1 MGEFLAEEE
10 GLEPPSLTAAVF
22 KTADL
27 PISLFL
33 QGNTRIEKIELFC
46 QAMLEKH
53 RRLFKFYNMKEPNE
67 KQALESQKILDLLFS
82 YMPKI
87 AAERKMDNLLVLMA
101 DLGRS
106 IVSADRCSLWL
117 VDEDRGELWTKVAH
131 GVSELRL
138 PIDAGFV
145 GYSVKTAEPLLI
157 KDAYQDPRF
166 DRRSDEKTHYRT
178 TSVMTVP
185 LMDSAGNVM
194 GVFQAINKQG
204 QDELGEAAVF
214 SVQDL
219 ERLRLTAVYS
229 AKTVESAMLNMELEA
244 TQREIIH
251 ILGEVSEYRSE
262 ETGDHIQ
269 RVAEIS
275 YMLAKFLGLPEDE
288 SERIRL
294 AAPMHDL
301 GKVGIPDAILNK
313 PGRFT
318 DDEYTIMK
326 THSEIGYNMLHNSKR
341 KLLRFAAE
349 IARSHHERWDGR
361 GYPKGIAGEDIP
373 LAGRICSVADVLD
386 ALSSPRCYKQP
397 WPEDKVKEEFQKQR
411 GGQFQPELVD
421 VLMEHWDEIY
431 LLYRHDLD

>member
-1 MGEFLAEEE
+1 
-10 GLEPPSLTAAVF
+10 
-22 KTADL
+22 
-27 PISLFL
+27 
-33 QGNTRIEKIELFC
+33 
-46 QAMLEKH
+46 
-53 RRLFKFYNMKEPNE
+53 MKEPNE

>member
-1 MGEFLAEEE
+1 M
-10 GLEPPSLTAAVF
+10 T
-22 KTADL
+22 
-27 PISLFL
+27 
-33 QGNTRIEKIELFC
+33 ELD
-46 QAMLEKH
+46 
-53 RRLFKFYNMKEPNE
+53 E
-67 KQALESQKILDLLFS
+67 KQAVESQRILELLFA

-87 AAERKMDNLLVLMA
+87 AAERKMDGLLILMA

-117 VDEDRGELWTKVAH
+117 VDKDRGELWTKVAH
-131 GVSELRL
+131 GVSELRI
-138 PIDAGFV
+138 PKDAGFV
-145 GYSVKTAEPLLI
+145 GYSVMTGEPLLI

-166 DRRSDEKTHYRT
+166 DHRSEEKTHYRT

-204 QDELGEAAVF
+204 QDELGEPAVF

-244 TQREIIH
+244 TQQEIIH

-275 YMLAKFLGLPEDE
+275 GILARYFGLPDKEV
-288 SERIRL
+288 ERIRL

-318 DDEYTIMK
+318 EEEYAVMK
-326 THSEIGYNMLHNSKR
+326 KHSEIGYNMLSGSKR
-341 KLLRFAAE
+341 KLLRFAAS
-349 IARSHHERWDGR
+349 IARSHHERWDGK
-361 GYPKGIAGEDIP
+361 GYPAGLAGEDIP

-397 WPEDKVKEEFQKQR
+397 WPEEKVKAEFLKQR
-411 GGQFQPELVD
+411 GTQFQPELVD

-431 LLYRHDLD
+431 SLYRHDPN

>member
-1 MGEFLAEEE
+1 M
-10 GLEPPSLTAAVF
+10 T
-22 KTADL
+22 
-27 PISLFL
+27 
-33 QGNTRIEKIELFC
+33 ELDD
-46 QAMLEKH
+46 
-53 RRLFKFYNMKEPNE
+53 
-67 KQALESQKILDLLFS
+67 KQVVESQRILELLFA

-87 AAERKMDNLLVLMA
+87 AAERKMDGLLILMA

-106 IVSADRCSLWL
+106 IVAADRCSLWL
-117 VDEDRGELWTKVAH
+117 VDNDRGELWTKVAH
-131 GVSELRL
+131 GVSELRI
-138 PIDAGFV
+138 PHDAGFV
-145 GYSVKTAEPLLI
+145 GYSVKTGEPLLI

-185 LMDSAGNVM
+185 LMNSAGNVM

-204 QDELGEAAVF
+204 TNEQGEAAVF
-214 SVQDL
+214 SIQDL
-219 ERLRLTAVYS
+219 ERLSLTAVYS

-251 ILGEVSEYRSE
+251 ILGEVSEYRSQ

-275 YMLAKFLGLPEDE
+275 YMLAKFMGLPENE
-288 SERIRL
+288 VERIRL

-318 DDEYTIMK
+318 DDEYAIMK

-361 GYPKGIAGEDIP
+361 GYPKGIAGEEIP

-397 WPEDKVKEEFQKQR
+397 WPEEKVKEEFQKQR
-411 GGQFQPELVD
+411 GAQFQPELVD
-421 VLMEHWDEIY
+421 VLMDHWNEIY
-431 LLYRHDLD
+431 SLYRRDSV

>member
-1 MGEFLAEEE
+1 MT
-10 GLEPPSLTAAVF
+10 GL
-22 KTADL
+22 D
-27 PISLFL
+27 
-33 QGNTRIEKIELFC
+33 EKEVV
-46 QAMLEKH
+46 
-53 RRLFKFYNMKEPNE
+53 
-67 KQALESQKILDLLFS
+67 ESQRILELLFA

-87 AAERKMDNLLVLMA
+87 AAERKMDSLLVLMA

-106 IVSADRCSLWL
+106 IVMADRCSLWL
-117 VDEDRGELWTKVAH
+117 VDEDSGELWTKVAH
-131 GVSELRL
+131 GVSELRI
-138 PIDAGFV
+138 PYNAGFV
-145 GYSVKTAEPLLI
+145 GYSVRTGEPLLI

-178 TSVMTVP
+178 TSVLTVP
-185 LMDSAGNVM
+185 LMNSAGGVM
-194 GVFQAINKQG
+194 GVYQAINKQG
-204 QDELGEAAVF
+204 ENELGETGVF
-214 SVQDL
+214 SIQDL
-219 ERLRLTAVYS
+219 ERLSLTAVYS

-251 ILGEVSEYRSE
+251 ILGEVSEYRSQ

-275 YMLAKFLGLPEDE
+275 CMLAKFLELPETE
-288 SERIRL
+288 VERIRL
-294 AAPMHDL
+294 ATPMHDL

-341 KLLRFAAE
+341 KLLRFAAD

-361 GYPKGIAGEDIP
+361 GYPKGISGEEIP

-431 LLYRHDLD
+431 SLYRHQDS

>member
-1 MGEFLAEEE
+1 MTE
-10 GLEPPSLTAAVF
+10 LE
-22 KTADL
+22 D
-27 PISLFL
+27 
-33 QGNTRIEKIELFC
+33 
-46 QAMLEKH
+46 
-53 RRLFKFYNMKEPNE
+53 
-67 KQALESQKILDLLFS
+67 KQVVESQRILELLFS

-117 VDEDRGELWTKVAH
+117 VDEDNGELWTKVAH
-131 GVSELRL
+131 GVSELRIPL
-138 PIDAGFV
+138 NAGFV
-145 GYSVKTAEPLLI
+145 GYSVRTGEPLLI

-185 LMDSAGNVM
+185 LMNSMGHVM

-204 QDELGEAAVF
+204 VNEKGEQDVF
-214 SVQDL
+214 SIQDL
-219 ERLRLTAVYS
+219 ERLSLTAVYS
-229 AKTVESAMLNMELEA
+229 AKTVESAMLNAELEA

-251 ILGEVSEYRSE
+251 ILGDASESRSQ

-275 YMLAKFLGLPEDE
+275 YTLAKLIGLPEEDVDN
-288 SERIRL
+288 IRL

-318 DDEYTIMK
+318 DEEYAIMK
-326 THSEIGYNMLHNSKR
+326 SHSEKGYNMLCNSKR

-361 GYPKGIAGEDIP
+361 GYPRGIAGEEIP
-373 LAGRICSVADVLD
+373 LAGRICAIADVLD

-397 WPEDKVKEEFQKQR
+397 WPEEKVKEEFIKQR
-411 GGQFQPELVD
+411 GAQFQPELVD
-421 VLMEHWDEIY
+421 VLIEHWDEIY
-431 LLYRHDLD
+431 GVYRREAARSFQ

>member
-1 MGEFLAEEE
+1 M
-10 GLEPPSLTAAVF
+10 T
-22 KTADL
+22 
-27 PISLFL
+27 
-33 QGNTRIEKIELFC
+33 ELDD
-46 QAMLEKH
+46 
-53 RRLFKFYNMKEPNE
+53 
-67 KQALESQKILDLLFS
+67 KQVVESQRILELLFS

-117 VDEDRGELWTKVAH
+117 VDEDNGVLWTKVAH
-131 GVSELRL
+131 GVSELRIPL
-138 PIDAGFV
+138 NAGFV
-145 GYSVKTAEPLLI
+145 GYSVRTGEPLLI

-185 LMDSAGNVM
+185 LMNSMGHVM

-204 QDELGEAAVF
+204 VNEKGEQEIF
-214 SVQDL
+214 SIQDL
-219 ERLRLTAVYS
+219 ERLSLTAVYS
-229 AKTVESAMLNMELEA
+229 AKTVESAMLNTELEA

-251 ILGEVSEYRSE
+251 ILGDASESRSQ

-275 YMLAKFLGLPEDE
+275 YTLAKLMGLPEEDVD
-288 SERIRL
+288 RIRL

-318 DDEYTIMK
+318 DEEYAIMK
-326 THSEIGYNMLHNSKR
+326 SHSEKGYNMLCNSKR

-361 GYPKGIAGEDIP
+361 GYPRGIAGEEIP
-373 LAGRICSVADVLD
+373 LAARICAVADVLD

-397 WPEDKVKEEFQKQR
+397 WPEEKVKEEFIKQR
-411 GGQFQPELVD
+411 GAQFQPELVD
-421 VLMEHWDEIY
+421 VLIEHWDEIY
-431 LLYRHDLD
+431 GVYRRGAARCFE

>member
-1 MGEFLAEEE
+1 M
-10 GLEPPSLTAAVF
+10 T
-22 KTADL
+22 
-27 PISLFL
+27 
-33 QGNTRIEKIELFC
+33 ELDER
-46 QAMLEKH
+46 QVV
-53 RRLFKFYNMKEPNE
+53 
-67 KQALESQKILDLLFS
+67 ESQRILELLFA

-87 AAERKMDNLLVLMA
+87 AAERKMDGLLILMA

-106 IVSADRCSLWL
+106 IVAADRCSLWL
-117 VDEDRGELWTKVAH
+117 VDNDRGELWTKVAH
-131 GVSELRL
+131 GVSELRI
-138 PIDAGFV
+138 PHDAGFV
-145 GYSVKTAEPLLI
+145 GYSVKTGEPLLI

-185 LMDSAGNVM
+185 LMNSAGNVM

-204 QDELGEAAVF
+204 TNEQGEAAVF
-214 SVQDL
+214 SIQDL
-219 ERLRLTAVYS
+219 ERLSLTAVYS

-251 ILGEVSEYRSE
+251 ILGEVSEYRSQ

-275 YMLAKFLGLPEDE
+275 YMLAKFLGLPEVE
-288 SERIRL
+288 VERIRL

-318 DDEYTIMK
+318 DDEYAIMK

-341 KLLRFAAE
+341 QLLRFAAE
-349 IARSHHERWDGR
+349 ISRSHHERWDGR
-361 GYPKGIAGEDIP
+361 GYPRGIAGEEIP

-397 WPEDKVKEEFQKQR
+397 WPEEKVKEEFLKQR
-411 GGQFQPELVD
+411 GAQFQPELVD

-431 LLYRHDLD
+431 SLYRHDPN

>member
-1 MGEFLAEEE
+1 MTGI
-10 GLEPPSLTAAVF
+10 
-22 KTADL
+22 D
-27 PISLFL
+27 
-33 QGNTRIEKIELFC
+33 
-46 QAMLEKH
+46 
-53 RRLFKFYNMKEPNE
+53 E
-67 KQALESQKILDLLFS
+67 KQAVESRQILQLLFS

-117 VDEDRGELWTKVAH
+117 VDEDSGVLWTKVAH
-131 GVSELRL
+131 GVSELRI
-138 PIDAGFV
+138 PRNAGFV
-145 GYSVKTAEPLLI
+145 GYSVRTGEPLLI
-157 KDAYQDPRF
+157 EDAYQDPRF

-185 LMDSAGNVM
+185 LMNSSGDVM

-204 QDELGEAAVF
+204 KNERGEAAVF
-214 SVQDL
+214 SIQDL
-219 ERLRLTAVYS
+219 ERLSLTAVYS

-251 ILGEVSEYRSE
+251 ILGEVSEYRSQ

-275 YMLAKFLGLPEDE
+275 FMLAKFLGLPEDE
-288 SERIRL
+288 VEQIRL
-294 AAPMHDL
+294 ASPMHDL

-318 DDEYTIMK
+318 DDEYAIMK
-326 THSEIGYNMLHNSKR
+326 THSEIGYTMLRNSKR

-349 IARSHHERWDGR
+349 IARSHHERWDGK
-361 GYPKGIAGEDIP
+361 GYPAGIKGEEIP

-397 WPEDKVKEEFQKQR
+397 WPEEKVREEFLKQR
-411 GGQFQPELVD
+411 GAQFQPELVD
-421 VLMEHWDEIY
+421 VLMAHWDEVY
-431 LLYRHDLD
+431 RLYRRNSESI

>member
-131 GVSELRL
+131 GVSELRI

-341 KLLRFAAE
+341 KLLRFAFE

-431 LLYRHDLD
+431 LLYRHDPD

>member
-1 MGEFLAEEE
+1 M
-10 GLEPPSLTAAVF
+10 T
-22 KTADL
+22 
-27 PISLFL
+27 
-33 QGNTRIEKIELFC
+33 ELDER
-46 QAMLEKH
+46 QVV
-53 RRLFKFYNMKEPNE
+53 
-67 KQALESQKILDLLFS
+67 ESQRILELLFA

-87 AAERKMDNLLVLMA
+87 AAERKMDGLLILMA

-106 IVSADRCSLWL
+106 IVAADRCSLWL
-117 VDEDRGELWTKVAH
+117 VDNDRGELWTKVAH
-131 GVSELRL
+131 GVSELRI
-138 PIDAGFV
+138 PHDAGFV
-145 GYSVKTAEPLLI
+145 GYSVKTGEPLLI

-185 LMDSAGNVM
+185 LMNSAGNVM

-204 QDELGEAAVF
+204 TNEQGEAAVF
-214 SVQDL
+214 SIQDL
-219 ERLRLTAVYS
+219 ERLSLTAVYS

-251 ILGEVSEYRSE
+251 ILGEVSEYRSQ

-275 YMLAKFLGLPEDE
+275 YMLAKFLGLPEVE
-288 SERIRL
+288 VERIRL

-318 DDEYTIMK
+318 DDEYAIMK

-341 KLLRFAAE
+341 QLLRFAAE
-349 IARSHHERWDGR
+349 ISRSHHERWDGR
-361 GYPKGIAGEDIP
+361 GYPRGIAGEEIP

-397 WPEDKVKEEFQKQR
+397 WPEEKVKEEFIKQR
-411 GGQFQPELVD
+411 GAQFQPELVD

-431 LLYRHDLD
+431 SLYRHDPN

>member
-1 MGEFLAEEE
+1 
-10 GLEPPSLTAAVF
+10 
-22 KTADL
+22 
-27 PISLFL
+27 
-33 QGNTRIEKIELFC
+33 
-46 QAMLEKH
+46 
-53 RRLFKFYNMKEPNE
+53 
-67 KQALESQKILDLLFS
+67 
-82 YMPKI
+82 
-87 AAERKMDNLLVLMA
+87 
-101 DLGRS
+101 
-106 IVSADRCSLWL
+106 
-117 VDEDRGELWTKVAH
+117 
-131 GVSELRL
+131 
-138 PIDAGFV
+138 
-145 GYSVKTAEPLLI
+145 
-157 KDAYQDPRF
+157 
-166 DRRSDEKTHYRT
+166 
-178 TSVMTVP
+178 MTVP

-204 QDELGEAAVF
+204 QNELGEAAVF

-244 TQREIIH
+244 TQQEIIH

-275 YMLAKFLGLPEDE
+275 GILARYFGLPDKEV
-288 SERIRL
+288 ERIRL

-318 DDEYTIMK
+318 EEEYTVMK
-326 THSEIGYNMLHNSKR
+326 KHSEIGYNMLCGSKR
-341 KLLRFAAE
+341 KLLRFAAS

-361 GYPKGIAGEDIP
+361 GYPDGIAGEDIP

-397 WPEDKVKEEFQKQR
+397 WPEDKVKAEFLKQR
-411 GGQFQPELVD
+411 GSQFQPELVD

-431 LLYRHDLD
+431 SLYRHDPN

>member
-1 MGEFLAEEE
+1 MTE
-10 GLEPPSLTAAVF
+10 LE
-22 KTADL
+22 D
-27 PISLFL
+27 
-33 QGNTRIEKIELFC
+33 
-46 QAMLEKH
+46 
-53 RRLFKFYNMKEPNE
+53 
-67 KQALESQKILDLLFS
+67 KQVVESQRILELLFS

-117 VDEDRGELWTKVAH
+117 VDEDNGELWTKVAH
-131 GVSELRL
+131 GVNELRI
-138 PIDAGFV
+138 PHNAGFV
-145 GYSVKTAEPLLI
+145 GYSVRTGEPLLI

-185 LMDSAGNVM
+185 LMNSMGHVM

-204 QDELGEAAVF
+204 VNEKGEQEVF
-214 SVQDL
+214 SVHDL
-219 ERLRLTAVYS
+219 ERLSLTAVYS
-229 AKTVESAMLNMELEA
+229 AKTVESAMLNAELEA

-251 ILGEVSEYRSE
+251 ILGDASESRSQ

-275 YMLAKFLGLPEDE
+275 YTLAKLMGLPEEDVDN
-288 SERIRL
+288 IRL

-318 DDEYTIMK
+318 DEEYAIMK
-326 THSEIGYNMLHNSKR
+326 SHSEKGYNMLCNSKR

-361 GYPKGIAGEDIP
+361 GYPRGIAGEEIP
-373 LAGRICSVADVLD
+373 LAARICAVADVLD

-397 WPEDKVKEEFQKQR
+397 WPEEKVKDEFIKQR
-411 GGQFQPELVD
+411 GAQFQPELVD
-421 VLMEHWDEIY
+421 VLIEHWDEIY
-431 LLYRHDLD
+431 GVYRREAARSF

>member
-1 MGEFLAEEE
+1 MT
-10 GLEPPSLTAAVF
+10 GL
-22 KTADL
+22 D
-27 PISLFL
+27 
-33 QGNTRIEKIELFC
+33 EKEVV
-46 QAMLEKH
+46 
-53 RRLFKFYNMKEPNE
+53 
-67 KQALESQKILDLLFS
+67 ESQRILELLFA

-87 AAERKMDNLLVLMA
+87 AAERKMDSLLVLMA

-106 IVSADRCSLWL
+106 IVMADRCSLWL
-117 VDEDRGELWTKVAH
+117 VDEDSGELWTKVAH
-131 GVSELRL
+131 GVSELRI
-138 PIDAGFV
+138 PYNAGFV
-145 GYSVKTAEPLLI
+145 GYSVRTGEPLLI

-178 TSVMTVP
+178 TSVLTVP
-185 LMDSAGNVM
+185 LMNSAGGVM
-194 GVFQAINKQG
+194 GVYQAINKQG
-204 QDELGEAAVF
+204 ENELGETGVF
-214 SVQDL
+214 SIQDL
-219 ERLRLTAVYS
+219 ERLSLTAVYS

-251 ILGEVSEYRSE
+251 ILGEVSEYRSQ

-275 YMLAKFLGLPEDE
+275 CMLAKFLKLPENE
-288 SERIRL
+288 VERIRL
-294 AAPMHDL
+294 ATPMHDL

-318 DDEYTIMK
+318 DDEYAIMK

-341 KLLRFAAE
+341 KLLRFAAD
-349 IARSHHERWDGR
+349 IARSHHERWDGH
-361 GYPKGIAGEDIP
+361 GYPKGLAGEEIP

-397 WPEDKVKEEFQKQR
+397 WPEEKVKDEFQKQR

-431 LLYRHDLD
+431 SLYRH

>member
-1 MGEFLAEEE
+1 MAE
-10 GLEPPSLTAAVF
+10 L
-22 KTADL
+22 D
-27 PISLFL
+27 
-33 QGNTRIEKIELFC
+33 
-46 QAMLEKH
+46 
-53 RRLFKFYNMKEPNE
+53 E
-67 KQALESQKILDLLFS
+67 KQVVESQRILELLFT

-87 AAERKMDNLLVLMA
+87 AAERKMDSLLVLMA

-106 IVSADRCSLWL
+106 IVAADRCSLWL
-117 VDEDRGELWTKVAH
+117 VDEDSGELWTKVAH
-131 GVSELRL
+131 GVSELRI
-138 PIDAGFV
+138 PYNAGFV
-145 GYSVKTAEPLLI
+145 GYSVRTAEPLLI

-185 LMDSAGNVM
+185 LLNSSGRVM

-204 QDELGEAAVF
+204 KNEQGEAAVF

-219 ERLRLTAVYS
+219 ERLSLTAVYS

-251 ILGEVSEYRSE
+251 ILGEVSEYRSQ

-275 YMLAKFLGLPEDE
+275 YMLAQFLGLPENE
-288 SERIRL
+288 VERILL

-318 DDEYTIMK
+318 DDEYAIMK

-341 KLLRFAAE
+341 KLLRFAAD

-361 GYPKGIAGEDIP
+361 GYPKGLAAEEIP
-373 LAGRICSVADVLD
+373 LAGRICAVADVLD

-397 WPEDKVKEEFQKQR
+397 WPEEKVKEEFVKQR
-411 GGQFQPELVD
+411 GAQFQPELVD

-431 LLYRHDLD
+431 SLYRRNSD

>member
-1 MGEFLAEEE
+1 M
-10 GLEPPSLTAAVF
+10 T
-22 KTADL
+22 
-27 PISLFL
+27 
-33 QGNTRIEKIELFC
+33 ELDD
-46 QAMLEKH
+46 
-53 RRLFKFYNMKEPNE
+53 
-67 KQALESQKILDLLFS
+67 KQVVESQRILELLFS

-117 VDEDRGELWTKVAH
+117 VDDDRRELWTKVAH
-131 GVSELRL
+131 GVSELRI
-138 PIDAGFV
+138 PYNAGFV
-145 GYSVKTAEPLLI
+145 GYSVKTGEPLLV

-185 LMDSAGNVM
+185 LMDSSGRVM
-194 GVFQAINKQG
+194 GVFQAINKRG
-204 QDELGEAAVF
+204 VNENGEPEIF
-214 SVQDL
+214 SIQDL
-219 ERLRLTAVYS
+219 ERLSLTAVYS
-229 AKTVESAMLNMELEA
+229 AKTVESAKLNAELEA

-251 ILGEVSEYRSE
+251 ILGDASESRSQ

-275 YMLAKFLGLPEDE
+275 YTLAKLMGLPEE
-288 SERIRL
+288 EVERIRL

-318 DDEYTIMK
+318 DEEYSIMK
-326 THSEIGYNMLHNSKR
+326 SHSEIGYNMLCNSKR
-341 KLLRFAAE
+341 MLLRFAAE

-361 GYPKGIAGEDIP
+361 GYPRGIAGEEIP
-373 LAGRICSVADVLD
+373 LAARICAVADVLD

-397 WPEDKVKEEFQKQR
+397 WPEERVKEEFIKQR
-411 GGQFQPELVD
+411 GAQFQPELVD
-421 VLMEHWDEIY
+421 VLIEHWDEIY
-431 LLYRHDLD
+431 GIYRREFARCC

>member
-1 MGEFLAEEE
+1 MAE
-10 GLEPPSLTAAVF
+10 L
-22 KTADL
+22 D
-27 PISLFL
+27 
-33 QGNTRIEKIELFC
+33 
-46 QAMLEKH
+46 
-53 RRLFKFYNMKEPNE
+53 E
-67 KQALESQKILDLLFS
+67 KQVVESQRILELLFA

-87 AAERKMDNLLVLMA
+87 AAERKMDGLLILMA

-106 IVSADRCSLWL
+106 IVAADRCSLWL
-117 VDEDRGELWTKVAH
+117 VDNDRGELWTKVAH
-131 GVSELRL
+131 GVSELRI
-138 PIDAGFV
+138 PHDAGFV
-145 GYSVKTAEPLLI
+145 GYSVRTGEPLLI

-178 TSVMTVP
+178 TSVRTVP
-185 LMDSAGNVM
+185 LMNSAGNVM

-204 QDELGEAAVF
+204 TNEQGEAAVF
-214 SVQDL
+214 SIQDL
-219 ERLRLTAVYS
+219 ERLSLTAVYS

-251 ILGEVSEYRSE
+251 ILGEVSEYRSQ

-275 YMLAKFLGLPEDE
+275 YMLAKFLGLPENE
-288 SERIRL
+288 VERIRL

-318 DDEYTIMK
+318 DDEYAIMK

-349 IARSHHERWDGR
+349 ISRSHHERWDGR
-361 GYPKGIAGEDIP
+361 GYPKGIAGEEIP

-397 WPEDKVKEEFQKQR
+397 WPEEKVKEEFLKQR
-411 GGQFQPELVD
+411 GAQFQPELVD

-431 LLYRHDLD
+431 SLYRRNPE

>member
-1 MGEFLAEEE
+1 M
-10 GLEPPSLTAAVF
+10 T
-22 KTADL
+22 
-27 PISLFL
+27 
-33 QGNTRIEKIELFC
+33 ELD
-46 QAMLEKH
+46 
-53 RRLFKFYNMKEPNE
+53 E
-67 KQALESQKILDLLFS
+67 KQVVESQRILELLFA

-87 AAERKMDNLLVLMA
+87 AAERKMDGLLILMA

-106 IVSADRCSLWL
+106 IVAADRCSLWL
-117 VDEDRGELWTKVAH
+117 VDKDRGELWTKVAH
-131 GVSELRL
+131 GVSELRI
-138 PIDAGFV
+138 PQDAGFV
-145 GYSVKTAEPLLI
+145 GYSVKTGEPLLI

-185 LMDSAGNVM
+185 LMNSAGNVM

-204 QDELGEAAVF
+204 QNEQGEAAVF
-214 SVQDL
+214 SIQDL
-219 ERLRLTAVYS
+219 ERLSLTAVYS

-251 ILGEVSEYRSE
+251 ILGEVSEYRSQ

-288 SERIRL
+288 VERIRL

-318 DDEYTIMK
+318 DDEYAIMK

-397 WPEDKVKEEFQKQR
+397 WPEEKVKEEFIKQR
-411 GGQFQPELVD
+411 GAQFQPELVD
-421 VLMEHWDEIY
+421 VLVEHWDEIY
-431 LLYRHDLD
+431 SLYRRNSD